1 MHVPSSSPAT
11 LATTPA
17 FDTALSHEPSDKRIE
32 ILRLIGET
40 GSISEAAR
48 QAHVSYKAAWQAVDT
63 LSNLSGVALLSRT
76 VGGAGGGGATLT
88 DAGTELLRVAQ
99 HIAQARQQ
107 VLAQALQASANPG
120 ARALH
125 PAPIG
130 LRTSMRN
137 QLPCQVL
144 KLVREGQMVRVYLEL
159 AGGEMLVSRIT
170 HASAELLDLH
180 PQQAVLALCKA
191 TAVRVMVSAVQDSA
205 HQPFELLA
213 GQHTLS
219 GHVTRISLGDTG
231 DEVSLQLTHGL
242 QLVGFAAAGSTLA
255 VQSPVCAVVD
265 ESAWVIALT
274 D

>member
-1 MHVPSSSPAT
+1 MHASTPSPA
-11 LATTPA
+11 LLGATPA
-17 FDTALSHEPSDKRIE
+17 FDTALSHEASDKRIE
-32 ILRLIGET
+32 ILRLIGDT

-48 QAHVSYKAAWQAVDT
+48 QARVSYKAAWQAIDT

-76 VGGAGGGGATLT
+76 VGGTGGGGATLT
-88 DAGTELLRVAQ
+88 AAGVELLRVAQ
-99 HIAQARQQ
+99 HIAHARQQ
-107 VLAQALQASANPG
+107 VLMQALQPHAHPG
-120 ARALH
+120 ARSLARA
-125 PAPIG
+125 PAG

-137 QLPCQVL
+137 QLPCQVR
-144 KLVREGQMVRVYLEL
+144 KLVHEGQMVRVYLEL
-159 AGGEMLVSRIT
+159 AGGATLVSCIT

-191 TAVRVMVSAVQDSA
+191 TAVRVAASGMQAASS
-205 HQPFELLA
+205 QPVALPA
-213 GQHTLS
+213 GQHALN

-242 QLVGFAAAGSTLA
+242 QLVGFAAAGCALA
-255 VQSPVCAVVD
+255 VQAPVCAVID

>member
-1 MHVPSSSPAT
+1 MHVPSSLPAT
-11 LATTPA
+11 LAATPA

-48 QAHVSYKAAWQAVDT
+48 QAHVSYKAAWQAIDT

-76 VGGAGGGGATLT
+76 VGGTGGGGATLT
-88 DAGTELLRVAQ
+88 EAGQELLRVAQ
-99 HIAQARQQ
+99 HLAAARQQ
-107 VLAQALQASANPG
+107 VLMQALQPSAQG
-120 ARALH
+120 ARARN
-125 PAPIG
+125 PAPVG

-137 QLPCQVL
+137 QLPCQVQ
-144 KLVREGQMVRVYLEL
+144 KLVREGQMVRVYLAL
-159 AGGEMLVSRIT
+159 AGGDTLVSRIT
-170 HASAELLDLH
+170 QTSAELLDLH

-191 TAVRVMVSAVQDSA
+191 TAVRVTTCPTQDA
-205 HQPFELLA
+205 PDPPADLPA
-213 GQHTLS
+213 GQHALS

-231 DEVSLQLTHGL
+231 DEVSIQLTHGL
-242 QLVGFAAAGSTLA
+242 QLVGFAAAGSQLA
-255 VQSPVCAVVD
+255 AQAPVRAVID